1 MACCAEALLT
11 LLARAPPDFLEAL
24 NENGLWDLVRRYD
37 DRRATA
43 VCRLCVADL
52 RPQPAG
58 AAPPLLLFTGSLEG
72 GCEAPRGDVRHGKR
86 SWNAL
91 FVPSPEEGG
100 DGRTFGEMTLQE
112 QSRMSHRNKAL
123 AAFLRQCGP
132 PAQSNAAA

>member
-1 MACCAEALLT
+1 M
-11 LLARAPPDFLEAL
+11 EAL

-52 RPQPAG
+52 RPQHQAG
-58 AAPPLLLFTGSLEG
+58 AAGAPPPLLLFTGTLAG
-72 GCEAPRGDVRHGKR
+72 GCVAPRGDVRHGKR

-91 FVPSPEEGG
+91 FVPADDEGG
-100 DGRTFGEMTLQE
+100 DGRTFGEMSLQE

-123 AAFLRQCGP
+123 AAFLRDCGP
-132 PAQSNAAA
+132 PAQANAAA